1 MNSDIGKIKSVA
13 VRNFI
18 TYDELKFNPG
28 SHLNIII
35 GPNGTGKSSIVAAI
49 ILGCGGK
56 PSIMSRAKDVSDY
69 VKNGKVKA
77 NIEVELIKSDNGDTT
92 IFNRSFDKDSKEV
105 FKIDGEKV
113 SSKVYSDTVKNKY
126 NIHVDNLCMFLPQDR
141 VQDFTKLNPQEIL
154 YNTQTSVCSQEII
167 DHFESLKQ
175 KREQQ
180 KNVTKNNADIQV
192 QLEDHVN
199 RNSQLHSLIENSKL
213 KDKLIKELD
222 MHKKKH
228 NWLEYDS
235 VKKRYDEASN
245 DVKMLRDSIDNKIAL
260 LKPLEKR
267 QAEIAGTKKNLQTS
281 ISKSD
286 ALMHQCTN
294 DIDKLLDTA
303 NNLESEI
310 SKVRQDYRNAVTNA
324 KTNEKDIKEHEFLV
338 SLDRKEY
345 EEAQEN
351 LHAEGDVN
359 NLMNSFDNGLRTN
372 KAQVEDIMQKM
383 EHMNRNLDENIIP
396 QIHNSKRKIEQMNDT
411 GRQRFNILRTKFEDA
426 YQAYQW
432 LEVHRQNFRGH
443 IYNPVI
449 TEITVTDRKYVKYV
463 ENTIANRDFET
474 FLCTNKEDMKE
485 LIMKFRNELKLNVN
499 VGYTDP
505 DETLRYQTE
514 LPVDR
519 NLKNLGIIA
528 YVIDV
533 IKGPIPV
540 LNYLCSLYKIHN
552 TAIGS
557 DKTSQCASQLP
568 DNISVFF
575 STNHRF
581 CVNISTY
588 TGKKSTSSAEIHS
601 RNILNIGINQDELAA
616 EQQRLQR
623 LIEKA
628 EEIKVQ
634 RIPLQQQIKRI
645 EDQSNEIRNEKNALN
660 GRIRNLKTIENK
672 LRKKETELE
681 NLKNHKINVNEERQ
695 KSKNRVDQ
703 IVRAILANNLKA
715 CQTLEKYKDYHV
727 QNSLARKKLQIF
739 DDSTG
744 NVDEQIDKLKYDM
757 NKVEETLRRAS
768 SASKALEDEMNR
780 KKEAAMK
787 ETNGQSPDNPKFKY
801 KKDFSKLPDTQEALL
816 DKIFEMQGR
825 IDCIRGVDPK
835 VLAEYD
841 ERKQII
847 EELEHQLKSE
857 QERTQQLEKQLQT
870 LHNKWFPEIE
880 RIVETINNNFSTFF
894 AKMGFVGEVE
904 LVRKEERDYNDY
916 GIQIR
921 VQYRDNEKLQAL
933 NRHVQSGGERAV
945 AIAIYTLSL
954 QHLTVVPFRCV
965 DEINQGMD
973 PKNERKIFQMLVDI
987 TCQPGQS
994 QYFFV
999 TPKLLPK
1006 LPFNDL
1012 MTVSVVHNG
1021 KYIEDSYVFMN

>member
-1 MNSDIGKIKSVA
+1 MNNIGKIQSVA

-18 TYDELKFNPG
+18 TYDELKFIPG
-28 SHLNIII
+28 SYLNIII
-35 GPNGTGKSSIVAAI
+35 GPNGTGKSSIIAAI

-56 PSIMSRAKDVSDY
+56 PSILSRAKDVSDY

-77 NIEVELIKSDNGDTT
+77 NIEVELIKNDNGDTT
-92 IFNRSFDKDSKEV
+92 IFSRTFDKDSKEI

-113 SSKVYSDTVKNKY
+113 SAKVYSETVKSKY

-167 DHFESLKQ
+167 DTFESLKQ

-180 KNVTKNNADIQV
+180 KNLTKSNIDMQV
-192 QLEDHVN
+192 QLEDHIN
-199 RNSQLHSLIENSKL
+199 RNNQLHSLIENSKL
-213 KDKLIKELD
+213 KDNLLKELD

-228 NWLEYDS
+228 NWLEYDRI
-235 VKKRYDEASN
+235 KARYDEAAN
-245 DVKMLRDSIDNKIAL
+245 DVKILHESIENKKAL

-267 QAEIAGTKKNLQTS
+267 QAEIAGTKKNLQAS
-281 ISKSD
+281 ISKSE
-286 ALMHQCTN
+286 ALMVQCTT
-294 DIDKLLDTA
+294 DTDKLLETST
-303 NNLESEI
+303 NLESDI
-310 SKVRQDYRNAVTNA
+310 SRVKQDFRNAVTNA
-324 KTNEKDIKEHEFLV
+324 KTHEKDIKEHEFLV

-345 EEAQEN
+345 EEAEQNLQE
-351 LHAEGDVN
+351 EGDVN
-359 NLMNSFDNGLRTN
+359 ATIHKYDNSMRKN
-372 KAQVEDIMQKM
+372 KAHIEDIMQKM
-383 EHMNRNLDENIIP
+383 ETMNRNLEENIIP
-396 QIHNSKRKIEQMNDT
+396 QINNSKRKIEQMKDT
-411 GRQRFNILRTKFEDA
+411 GRQRFNILRSKFEDA

-432 LEVHRQNFRGH
+432 LDSNRNKFRGH
-443 IYNPVI
+443 IYNPII
-449 TEITVTDRKYVKYV
+449 TEITVTDKKYAKYV

-474 FLCTNKEDMKE
+474 FLCTNKEDMKD
-485 LIMKFRNELKLNVN
+485 LIVKFRNELKLNVN

-514 LPVDR
+514 IPLDR
-519 NLKNLGIIA
+519 NLKNLGIFA
-528 YVIDV
+528 FVLDVID
-533 IKGPIPV
+533 GPIPV
-540 LNYLCSLYKIHN
+540 LNYLCSLYRIHN
-552 TAIGS
+552 TAIGN
-557 DKTSQCASQLP
+557 DKTSQCASQIP
-568 DNISVFF
+568 DNVNVFF

-581 CVNISTY
+581 VVNISAY
-588 TGKKSTSSAEIHS
+588 SGKKSTSSGEIFA
-601 RNILNIGINQDELAA
+601 RNILNVGIDQDLLKQE
-616 EQQRLQR
+616 EERLQR

-628 EEIKVQ
+628 EEIKSQ
-634 RIPLQQQIKRI
+634 RIPLQQRIKTI
-645 EDQSNEIRNEKNALN
+645 EEQQNELRNQKNVLN
-660 GRIRNLKTIENK
+660 GKIRNLKTIENK
-672 LRKKETELE
+672 LKKKEAELE
-681 NLKNHKINVNEERQ
+681 ILRNHKIDINEERK
-695 KSKNRVDQ
+695 KSKNKIDK
-703 IVRAILANNLKA
+703 IIAAILANNLKV
-715 CQTLEKYKDYHV
+715 CQTLERYKECQV
-727 QNSLARKKLQIF
+727 QNLLARKKLQVF

-744 NVDEQIDKLKYDM
+744 NVDGQIDKLKYDL
-757 NKVEETLRRAS
+757 NKVEETLRRANNS
-768 SASKALEDEMNR
+768 SHSLQEEMNR

-787 ETNGQSPDNPKFKY
+787 ETDGQSPNDRKFKY
-801 KKDFSKLPDTQEALL
+801 KDDFSKLPDTPEALL

-835 VLAEYD
+835 VLVEYE

-857 QERTQQLEKQLQT
+857 YDRTVHLDKELKL
-870 LHNKWFPEIE
+870 LHSKWFPEIE

-904 LVRKEERDYNDY
+904 LIRKEEHDYNDY

-1006 LPFNDL
+1006 LPYNDL
-1012 MTVSVVHNG
+1012 MTVSIVHNG
-1021 KYIEDSYVFMN
+1021 KYIEDSYVFMK